1 MSEHVTITIGPDRK
15 PEYKCREVAWYPS
28 PGNRGAARGKAASIV
43 VVEPHNAPEHR
54 HLLDEMFRLRA
65 HVFSGRLDWDVVVI
79 DDMERDRFDDLMPVY
94 IMDTD
99 GPTVRGSL
107 RLLPTTGPTLSEETF
122 SDTIPDAA
130 ALSAPTIWECSR
142 LCIGD
147 YPVRMQVE
155 IAANLL
161 IAVGKLC
168 LRHGIETII
177 ANTHIRI
184 IRLCQRVGFDV
195 EILGYTDRFGERVF
209 LCSSE
214 MTAATVTRIESRR
227 WTDPH
232 VSRAGTLMVAKST

>member
-1 MSEHVTITIGPDRK
+1 MSEHVTITIGPARK
-15 PEYKCREVAWYPS
+15 PEYKHREVAPR
-28 PGNRGAARGKAASIV
+28 PGNRGTAGGKATAII

-65 HVFSGRLDWDVVVI
+65 RVFHGRLRWDVGVT

-94 IMDTD
+94 IIDAD

-142 LCIGD
+142 LCVGD
-147 YPVRMQVE
+147 YPARTQVE

-161 IAVGKLC
+161 IAVGNLC

-177 ANTHIRI
+177 ANTHVTIM
-184 IRLCQRVGFDV
+184 RLCQRVGFDV

-214 MTAATVTRIESRR
+214 MNAATVARIESRR
-227 WTDPH
+227 WT
-232 VSRAGTLMVAKST
+232 V

>member
-1 MSEHVTITIGPDRK
+1 MSEHVTITIGPARK
-15 PEYKCREVAWYPS
+15 PEYKRREVACYPS
-28 PGNRGAARGKAASIV
+28 PGKREAVRGKATAIV

-65 HVFSGRLDWDVVVI
+65 HVFHGRLHWDVGVI

-94 IMDTD
+94 IIDAD

-130 ALSAPTIWECSR
+130 ALSAPTIWERSR
-142 LCIGD
+142 LCVGD
-147 YPVRMQVE
+147 YQFRTQVE
-155 IAANLL
+155 IVANLS
-161 IAVGKLC
+161 IALGHLC

-214 MTAATVTRIESRR
+214 MSAATVARIESRR
-227 WTDPH
+227 WT
-232 VSRAGTLMVAKST
+232 V

>member
-1 MSEHVTITIGPDRK
+1 MSEHVTITIEPGRN
-15 PEYKCREVAWYPS
+15 PEYKRREVACYPR
-28 PGNRGAARGKAASIV
+28 PGNHGTAGGKAASIV
-43 VVEPHNAPEHR
+43 FVEPHNAPEHR

-65 HVFSGRLDWDVVVI
+65 HVFHGRLRWDVGVT

-94 IMDTD
+94 IIDAD

-142 LCIGD
+142 LCVGD
-147 YPVRMQVE
+147 YPARTQVE

-161 IAVGKLC
+161 IAVGHLC

-177 ANTHIRI
+177 ANTHIKI
-184 IRLCQRVGFDV
+184 MRLCQRVGFDV
-195 EILGYTDRFGERVF
+195 EILGHTDRFGERVF

-214 MTAATVTRIESRR
+214 MSAATVARIESRR
-227 WTDPH
+227 WT
-232 VSRAGTLMVAKST
+232 VQ